1 MSALATHYVQDSSGL
16 VSMRTCCMM
25 WIECSWTCFM
35 LVDTAGSKAVMQTN
49 KKSEIIP
56 DVCVQITSTGSS
68 LYRST
73 GAVLVSCLSLHSNCI
88 STHASVCF
96 ILTVRAYHEEVTE
109 PCKDGQRETERGEK
123 RRTNRCFK
131 PLADTFSICC
141 SLSFFTPFFLNL
153 LFIWCSTLSS
163 SMSWYFMSSFCPN
176 SWTCFDFCP
185 PPPSYLLSCLM
196 LQHSGCRIQH
206 FCLFAFKCQF
216 KLCGL
221 LVMLIHSTA
230 MCVCHRWG
238 VWALEGECS
247 YFLLHFSSNQSLDV
261 FISIWAQFFP
271 LSVCVWSKKQLMLLV
286 MSCFCMRVC
295 VCVHTPVISLCQIS
309 LVPRLGIKSKRE
321 RERSLTENVKNT
333 VRWWWGFWIFQ

>member
-163 SMSWYFMSSFCPN
+163 SMSWYFMSSVCPN

-185 PPPSYLLSCLM
+185 PPLLIFYLASCYNTVAAEYNISAYLH
-196 LQHSGCRIQH
+196 LNVNLNCVGCWWCWYTQ
-206 FCLFAFKCQF
+206 
-216 KLCGL
+216 
-221 LVMLIHSTA
+221 
-230 MCVCHRWG
+230 
-238 VWALEGECS
+238 
-247 YFLLHFSSNQSLDV
+247 
-261 FISIWAQFFP
+261 
-271 LSVCVWSKKQLMLLV
+271 QL
-286 MSCFCMRVC
+286 C
-295 VCVHTPVISLCQIS
+295 VCVTDEGCELWKV
-309 LVPRLGIKSKRE
+309 
-321 RERSLTENVKNT
+321 NAA
-333 VRWWWGFWIFQ
+333 IFSSTSPQTNH